1 MTTKKLFF
9 TILFSLTVAYASA
22 QQGITLK
29 DAHKEGIGSD
39 VLDKTYDS
47 ALSTV
52 ETTLTGERK
61 DEVLSTA
68 WQKLLKDLGAFLKK
82 NDFEWKEDARCMN
95 KVYFTPE
102 GKITYFLYDV
112 PSLDEKE
119 QAEFKRLLNI
129 FIKDYTFGY
138 TAKKQFT
145 QCGPTKFKSSIV
157 KK

>member
-1 MTTKKLFF
+1 MTTKRLFF
-9 TILFSLTVAYASA
+9 TILFFLTVAYASA

-29 DAHKEGIGSD
+29 DAHKEGIGSNE
-39 VLDKTYDS
+39 LDKTYVS
-47 ALSTV
+47 ALSTL
-52 ETTLTGERK
+52 ETSITGEKK
-61 DEVLSTA
+61 DEVLATA
-68 WQKLLKDLGAFLKK
+68 WKKLFKDLGAFFKK
-82 NDFEWKEDARCMN
+82 NDFEWKKDASCLN

-145 QCGPTKFKSSIV
+145 QCGSTKFKSSVV

>member
-1 MTTKKLFF
+1 MITKKLFF

-22 QQGITLK
+22 QQGISLE
-29 DAHKEGIGSD
+29 DARKEGVGSD
-39 VLDKTYDS
+39 ELDKTYDS

-52 ETTLTGERK
+52 ETSVTGEKK
-61 DEVLSTA
+61 DEALLAA
-68 WQKLLKDLGAFLKK
+68 WRKLPKDFGAFLKK
-82 NDFEWKEDARCMN
+82 NDFQWKEDASCMT

-102 GKITYFLYDV
+102 GKITYFLYNV
-112 PSLDEKE
+112 PSLGEKE

-129 FIKDYTFGY
+129 FIKDYTFDY

-145 QCGPTKFKSSIV
+145 QCGSIKFKSNIA

>member
-1 MTTKKLFF
+1 MIPKKLFF
-9 TILFSLTVAYASA
+9 TILFSLTVAHVNA
-22 QQGITLK
+22 QQGITLR
-29 DAHKEGIGSD
+29 DAKTEGIGSN
-39 VLDKTYDS
+39 VLDKTYVS
-47 ALSTV
+47 ALNTV
-52 ETTLTGERK
+52 DTTATGEKK
-61 DEVLSTA
+61 DEVLFAA

-82 NDFEWKEDARCMN
+82 NDFEFQKDVNCLN

-112 PSLDEKE
+112 PSLDEKQ

-138 TAKKQFT
+138 TTKKQFT
-145 QCGPTKFKSSIV
+145 QCGSTKFKSSIV

>member
-22 QQGITLK
+22 QQGITLR
-29 DAHKEGIGSD
+29 DAQKEGIGSNE
-39 VLDKTYDS
+39 LDKTYIN

-52 ETTLTGERK
+52 ETSVTGEKK
-61 DEVLSTA
+61 DEVLLAA
-68 WQKLLKDLGAFLKK
+68 WKKLLNDLRVFLKK
-82 NDFEWKEDARCMN
+82 NDFEWKEDASCLN

-102 GKITYFLYDV
+102 GKIAYFLYDV
-112 PSLDEKE
+112 PSLDEKD
-119 QAEFKRLLNI
+119 QAEFKRLLNV

-138 TAKKQFT
+138 TTKKQFT
-145 QCGPTKFKSSIV
+145 QCGSTKFKSSVV

>member
-9 TILFSLTVAYASA
+9 TILFSLTVAYANA
-22 QQGITLK
+22 QQGITLI
-29 DAHKEGIGSD
+29 DAKTEGIGSNE
-39 VLDKTYDS
+39 LDKVYAS
-47 ALSTV
+47 ASSTL
-52 ETTLTGERK
+52 ETTLTGEKK
-61 DEVLSTA
+61 DEVLFAA

-82 NDFEWKEDARCMN
+82 NDFQWKEDARCMN